1 MLSIVQLHNL
11 PVSDQLGLIRPV
23 DRGQV
28 RLEVLLVLGQL
39 DHLPWWQRFS
49 SFVSEEKALP
59 ALLYWSISKDQLVQI
74 DQSLCYQSLYFRNKP
89 QPFTLIQS
97 YLYLVPSPPP
107 QNGSPDVTS

>member
-1 MLSIVQLHNL
+1 MLSIVQLHNP

-49 SFVSEEKALP
+49 SFVIRGEGLTCVAVLVHLKRPVLLGSHRSIPMLP
-59 ALLYWSISKDQLVQI
+59 
-74 DQSLCYQSLYFRNKP
+74 
-89 QPFTLIQS
+89 
-97 YLYLVPSPPP
+97 VP
-107 QNGSPDVTS
+107 VL